1 MRTKEEK
8 GLGGE
13 LAPLER
19 KKTKAGQILQSFTA
33 YHDAEESRKD
43 GKAGFAGGEGDGE
56 FFWRLVEEKRN
67 VRVVGVDLE
76 LRFSTRGWLPKFI
89 TPSILNYKAFQ
100 ET

>member
-13 LAPLER
+13 LAPLEG

-43 GKAGFAGGEGDGE
+43 GKAGFAGGEGDGD
-56 FFWRLVEEKRN
+56 FF
-67 VRVVGVDLE
+67 
-76 LRFSTRGWLPKFI
+76 FFGWGGD
-89 TPSILNYKAFQ
+89 Y
-100 ET
+100 